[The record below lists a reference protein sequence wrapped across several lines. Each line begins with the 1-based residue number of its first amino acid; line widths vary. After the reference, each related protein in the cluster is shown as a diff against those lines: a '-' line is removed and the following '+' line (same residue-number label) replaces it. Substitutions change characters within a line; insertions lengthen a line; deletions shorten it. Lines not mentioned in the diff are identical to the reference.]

1 MNVTLIV
8 AASTNDVIGRNGALP
23 WHLPEDLRLFREL
36 SLGKAVIMGRRTHE
50 AIGRPLP
57 GRRNIV
63 ISRQP
68 DLQLDGCEVVGS
80 PEAALA
86 LVEGDDEVMVIGGEL
101 VYRQFLP
108 RANRL
113 HLTRVH
119 VTVEGD
125 TFLPSLDTAEWRVAA
140 EQDYPANDTRPLGF
154 TFVTFERI
162 TATQD

>member
-125 TFLPSLDTAEWRVAA
+125 TFLPSLDTAEWRVAE

-154 TFVTFERI
+154 TFITFERI
-162 TATQD
+162 AATQD

>member
-1 MNVTLIV
+1 MIVTLIV
-8 AASTNDVIGRNGALP
+8 AASTNDVIGRNGRLP
-23 WHLPEDLRLFREL
+23 WHLPEDLRHFREL

-68 DLQLDGCEVVGS
+68 DLHLDGCEVVGS

-86 LVEGDDEVMVIGGEL
+86 LVEGDNEVMIIGGEL

-125 TFLPSLDTAEWRVAA
+125 TFLPSLDTAEWRVAG
-140 EQDYPANDTRPLGF
+140 EQDYPANDARPLGF
-154 TFVTFERI
+154 TFISFERI
-162 TATQD
+162 AAIQD